1 MKSLHIKVILYL
13 LIIGAAAGFIGIILT
28 VLMHT
33 IQHYAFG
40 YGFYGEVSFRE
51 VVEYAS
57 PLRRLIVLTACGM
70 LVGGAWFVIHRICP
84 PLVSIKQTVD
94 DPTREMPV
102 KTTVVHAVLQ
112 IITVALGSPLGR
124 EVAPREISAA
134 FATKLSQVF
143 HVDTETRKLLL
154 ACASGAGLAAVYNV
168 PLAAAIFSLET
179 LLMRWDYR
187 SVSAAFLCSGTAV
200 YVVRQG
206 LGDLVQYPLP
216 QVAFGE
222 STVLFAA
229 LIGPFI
235 AIAVIVFE
243 KSLKPFP
250 FISRN
255 NPKIIAA
262 AIISFFLIGVLSM
275 YYPEILGNGKAGNQ
289 LSFTDMI
296 SWQYGLGLLSTKW
309 LAVILATAAGAYGG
323 RITPSMML
331 GGMIGMVSAIFWNI
345 LFPSISVS
353 VAVIAFVGAAIF
365 LGLAQ
370 KMPVTA
376 IVFLLELSR
385 FSPAY
390 LFPMCACLA
399 TALLVYN
406 ALQFADVPA
415 KNWVENQRHPY
426 MAYILSHIIK

>member
-1 MKSLHIKVILYL
+1 MDKLNFKTLAYL
-13 LIIGAAAGFIGIILT
+13 VIIGILAGMTGIILT
-28 VLMHT
+28 TSMHM

-40 YGFYGEVSFRE
+40 YGFTGDVSFSE
-51 VVEYAS
+51 VVEMAS
-57 PLRRLIVLTACGM
+57 PMRRFLVLIGCGAV
-70 LVGGAWFVIHRICP
+70 VGFCWVGIHRFCP
-84 PLVSIKQTVD
+84 SLVSIKATVD
-94 DPTREMPV
+94 DPHKVMPF
-102 KTTVVHAVLQ
+102 KTTILHGVLQ

-134 FATKLSQVF
+134 FATRISQCG
-143 HVDTETRKLLL
+143 HVDEASRKLLL

-168 PLAAAIFSLET
+168 PLAASIFALET
-179 LLMRWDYR
+179 LLVRWDFR
-187 SVSAAFLCSGTAV
+187 SVGAAFLCCGTAV

-229 LIGPFI
+229 LLGPVI
-235 AIAVIVFE
+235 ALAVIAFE

-250 FISRN
+250 VLDRKS
-255 NPKIIAA
+255 PKMVLM
-262 AIISFFLIGVLSM
+262 AIISFALIGFLSM

-289 LSFTDMI
+289 LSFTYAID
-296 SWQYGLGLLSTKW
+296 WQYGLGLLAAKW
-309 LAVILATAAGAYGG
+309 GAVVLATVAGAYGG

-331 GGMIGMVSAIFWNI
+331 GGMIGLIMAICWNTA
-345 LFPSISVS
+345 FPAVAVS
-353 VAVIAFVGAAIF
+353 VEVTAFVGAAIF

-376 IVFLLELSR
+376 VVFLLELSR

-390 LFPMCACLA
+390 LFPLSACLA
-399 TALLVYN
+399 TALLTY
-406 ALQFADVPA
+406 
-415 KNWVENQRHPY
+415 HPLTE
-426 MAYILSHIIK
+426 MGGIRIVKLLWQPLASAVQLFTSKS